1 MNFMSYYM
9 PMDHVKA
16 PRRTRVLAWGHSF
29 GFDSVGKA
37 KLVGKVRF
45 DCFDKTFTCMKVNAF
60 SNRLLN
66 LTRAVRAHSS

>member
-45 DCFDKTFTCMKVNAF
+45 DCFDKTFTCTSIKVNEF
-60 SNRLLN
+60 SYRPLN
-66 LTRAVRAHSS
+66 